1 MAHSARTCLL
11 RRADGQVE
19 EVDLSHAEFLGRDGD
34 SSSLAWL
41 DFATPTA
48 NDLDLL
54 RDRLNLHELALEDL
68 RKRRQRP
75 KIDIYQKQDLLVAYE
90 IVGGGT
96 PRHPDF
102 ALAELHLIVGAGYVV
117 SVHWTDSPTVDGVRE
132 RWRKNPEEVATT
144 SGGLIY
150 ELLDAVADGYFP
162 LLDRLSERI
171 DQLHDSIFTGGA
183 DAGSEVLRQVL
194 AIKREL
200 LDLRRAV
207 APLRDVANALL
218 RRDVSTVDEA
228 LVPYFQDLYDHLVRV
243 LDTIDVD
250 REMLASALEANLS
263 VISNNL
269 NVIVK
274 RLTAFTVILMIPTL
288 IAGIYGMNFHFMPE
302 LSWPFGY
309 AAALLLMLAASI
321 GAYIYFRAKD
331 WF

>member
-11 RRADGQVE
+11 RRGDGQVE
-19 EVDLSHAEFLGRDGD
+19 EVDLSHAGLLGSGGDG
-34 SSSLAWL
+34 SVAWL
-41 DFATPTA
+41 DFANPTA
-48 NDLDLL
+48 DDLDLL

-75 KIDIYQKQDLLVAYE
+75 KIDIYQQQDLLVAYE
-90 IVGGGT
+90 IVAGGT

-117 SVHWTDSPTVDGVRE
+117 SVHWADSPSIDGVRE
-132 RWRKNPEEVATT
+132 RWRKNPEDMATT
-144 SGGLIY
+144 AGGLIY

-171 DQLHDSIFTGGA
+171 DGLHDSIFTGGA
-183 DAGSEVLRQVL
+183 DAGSAVLRQVL

-218 RRDVSTVDEA
+218 RRDVSSVDEA

-309 AAALLLMLAASI
+309 AAALLLMLVASI
-321 GAYIYFRAKD
+321 GAYVYFRARD

>member
-11 RRADGQVE
+11 RRADGNVE
-19 EVDLSHAEFLGRDGD
+19 EVDPSHENVLAADGGG
-34 SSSLAWL
+34 LAWL
-41 DFATPTA
+41 DFANPGTE
-48 NDLDLL
+48 DLDLL

-75 KIDIYQKQDLLVAYE
+75 KIDIYQKQDVLVAYE
-90 IVGGGT
+90 IAGGGT
-96 PRHPDF
+96 HRHPDF
-102 ALAELHLIVGAGYVV
+102 TLAELHLIVGHGYVV
-117 SVHWTDSPTVDGVRE
+117 SVHWADSPTIDDVRE
-132 RWRKNPEEVATT
+132 RWRKNPDEVATT
-144 SGGLIY
+144 PGGLMY
-150 ELLDAVADGYFP
+150 ELLDSVADGYFP

-171 DQLHDSIFTGGA
+171 DQLHDSIFTGGT

-200 LDLRRAV
+200 LDLRRVV
-207 APLRDVANALL
+207 APLRDVANGLL

-228 LVPYFQDLYDHLVRV
+228 MVPYFQDLYDHLVRV

-309 AAALLLMLAASI
+309 AAALLLMLAASV
-321 GAYIYFRAKD
+321 GAYLYFRARD